1 MGQSTNG
8 MLAYG
13 YDLGGEEG
21 WKLQEAGEYGELPE
35 LPWFD
40 EENEDG
46 DGFQESAERRL
57 LAEIAG
63 FTETWSSGNEGY
75 SDRKREAKAQVGV
88 EFDTHCSGDYPMYLI
103 ATKVITVY
111 RGSVKDIDMA
121 ALAVEPEMNGWDEK
135 LRIALQALGITPT
148 QEKARWLL
156 CSYWG

>member
-13 YDLGGEEG
+13 YDLGGDDG
-21 WKLQEAGEYGELPE
+21 WKLQGLGEYGEFPE
-35 LPWFD
+35 LPWLD
-40 EENEDG
+40 EDE
-46 DGFQESAERRL
+46 GFQESAERRL

-75 SDRKREAKAQVGV
+75 FEREREAKARLGV
-88 EFDTHCSGDYPMYLI
+88 AFDTHCSGDYPMYLL

-135 LRIALQALGITPT
+135 LRAALAALGITP
-148 QEKARWLL
+148 QQPEPRWLL